1 MEDEKK
7 VENVEENTNTS
18 KLTWE
23 EIIKR
28 IEQAPKEVQAMV
40 AKAYLRDDINNE
52 DVQYKFNTDTLEELN
67 DPDVESNVE
76 NFNAELPEGIGASGF
91 TMRTTK
97 PSNNPN
103 YITTGSGGL
112 STCIKGYP
120 MDALA
125 NVLANCVGYANG
137 RRSEIINIVRGTNKN
152 NNPTLNCNAE
162 NWIERAKA
170 AGFAVGQTP
179 KVGAI
184 GVAMKGA
191 TLSGNDGAGHV
202 WAVERVN
209 SDGSTYTSESGYG
222 GTAFWNQTRSNSN
235 GRWGLS
241 SGYTFRGFIYLPD
254 DVQKVVDGGG
264 SSQSTGDQF
273 PGVSDEELA
282 RRVWTG
288 EFGNGATRQARLG
301 SRYAAVQA
309 LVNRGVG
316 KSGTTSNVPY
326 AGVSDE
332 ELARRVWTGEF
343 GNGATRKQKLGS
355 RYDAVQAL
363 VNRGVG
369 KSGTT
374 SNVPYAGVSDEELA
388 RRVWRGEFGNGA
400 TRRQKLGSR
409 YDAVQALVNRGVGK

>member
-1 MEDEKK
+1 MKDEKK
-7 VENVEENTNTS
+7 AEIVEENTEVSENTS

-23 EIIKR
+23 EIIHR
-28 IEQAPKEVQAMV
+28 IEQAPKEVQTMV
-40 AKAYLRDDINNE
+40 AKAYLREDIDNE

-67 DPDVESNVE
+67 DPNVESNVE
-76 NFNAELPEGIGASGF
+76 NFNADLPEGIGASGF

-103 YITTGSGGL
+103 YITTGAGGL

-120 MDALA
+120 TDANA
-125 NVLANCVGYANG
+125 NVYANCVGHAHG
-137 RRSEIINIVRGTNKN
+137 RRNEIINTIRGTNKN

-170 AGFAVGQTP
+170 AGMTVGQTP
-179 KVGAI
+179 RVGAI

-191 TLSGNDGAGHV
+191 TLNGADGAGHV
-202 WAVERVN
+202 WVVERVN

-222 GTAFWNQTRSNSN
+222 GKAFWNQTRSNSN

-254 DVQKVVDGGG
+254 DVQKVVDGSG
-264 SSQSTGDQF
+264 SSQPTGDLF

-282 RRVWTG
+282 RRVWIG
-288 EFGNGATRQARLG
+288 EFGNGDTRKQKLG

-309 LVNRGVG
+309 LVNKGVG
-316 KSGTTSNVPY
+316 KSGTTSNVPF

-343 GNGATRKQKLGS
+343 GNGDTRKQKLGS
-355 RYDAVQAL
+355 RYSAVQAL
-363 VNRGVG
+363 VNKGIGR
-369 KSGTT
+369 
-374 SNVPYAGVSDEELA
+374 
-388 RRVWRGEFGNGA
+388 
-400 TRRQKLGSR
+400 
-409 YDAVQALVNRGVGK
+409 